1 MVLSSCTFA
10 LISSRNGLAT
20 MDASTLTPLVGD
32 FSITGARAV
41 MLMVM
46 MVHAPHYKN
55 QRSELMD
62 GAPVSEKI

>member
-1 MVLSSCTFA
+1 
-10 LISSRNGLAT
+10 

>member
-1 MVLSSCTFA
+1 
-10 LISSRNGLAT
+10 

-46 MVHAPHYKN
+46 MVHQNYKN
-55 QRSELMD
+55 QRSELMGD
-62 GAPVSEKI
+62 GAPVSEKIQSSGFPPSNDKMT